1 MNKQIERKSG
11 QDRIAENVIYK
22 RELNHS
28 YMVLPCQD
36 KDMAERYDYRIM
48 QHNRIGGLLP
58 CSLRYLDGE
67 ELLYYDITS
76 RQPLARLY
84 ESRRMKAS
92 DLERIIRDTAAVQA
106 QLGEYMLDESGVLL
120 EEEVI
125 LRMWRQKSFILLF
138 IQADYRLENSIRS
151 WRISFWSISIMDR
164 SRQ

>member
-1 MNKQIERKSG
+1 
-11 QDRIAENVIYK
+11 
-22 RELNHS
+22 
-28 YMVLPCQD
+28 
-36 KDMAERYDYRIM
+36 MAERYDYRIM

-84 ESRRMKAS
+84 ESRRMKAA

-125 LRMWRQKSFILLF
+125 LRMWRQESFILLLSRRTTDWKTVCRAGGF
-138 IQADYRLENSIRS
+138 LSGAYRS
-151 WRISFWSISIMDR
+151 WTGAGSKPCV
-164 SRQ
+164 